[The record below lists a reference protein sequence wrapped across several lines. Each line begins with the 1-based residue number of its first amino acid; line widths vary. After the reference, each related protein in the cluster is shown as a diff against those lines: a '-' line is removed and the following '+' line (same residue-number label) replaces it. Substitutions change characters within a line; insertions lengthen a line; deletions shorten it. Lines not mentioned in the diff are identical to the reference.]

1 MEILCKKCG
10 SSECIKHGK
19 SDNKQRYLCKSC
31 GCNFVLGDARKKVSE
46 EDKALAVSLYLSGKA
61 SCRSITKLF
70 NTDFRKVFKYYN
82 YTLFFTIFNLGK
94 S

>member
-61 SCRSITKLF
+61 SCRFITKLF
-70 NTDFRKVFKYYN
+70 NVSETAVLKWVKN
-82 YTLFFTIFNLGK
+82 K
-94 S
+94 CKM